1 MHTTI
6 CFINQKGGCGKSSSV
21 FHLAGTLA
29 ASGKRVLIID
39 TDPQGS
45 ISQGFFGPELTH
57 HLSVDE
63 TLAAVFDEEQF
74 VSADSLVRLT
84 SVQGIGVIPS
94 NHLLSRHNQP
104 SPENN
109 GLKQFVLRDLVESI
123 SGWDFVLIDCPPNLY
138 LCSWNAMIASDYVVI
153 PVPPEDFGTQGIRIV
168 HQAIASASRLNPGLT
183 LLSHLVTRMDRR
195 LIVHRA
201 YETRLRESY
210 GHQIFTTVIPELSAF
225 KVALTCRTP
234 VAQHAT
240 ASMAA
245 KAMRCLAAE
254 IVNHVDTP
262 SEQKVA

>member
-1 MHTTI
+1 MAIKNDAHDDLFHQSKRRLRKKLKCLSSCWHT
-6 CFINQKGGCGKSSSV
+6 GGERK
-21 FHLAGTLA
+21 AGSHYRHRP
-29 ASGKRVLIID
+29 SGFDKPRILW
-39 TDPQGS
+39 
-45 ISQGFFGPELTH
+45 PELTH

-210 GHQIFTTVIPELSAF
+210 GHQIFTTVIPD
-225 KVALTCRTP
+225 
-234 VAQHAT
+234 
-240 ASMAA
+240 
-245 KAMRCLAAE
+245 CL
-254 IVNHVDTP
+254 H
-262 SEQKVA
+262 SRSR